1 MNVKDV
7 VKKIMDWN
15 DNVKKSDYRKKIQ
28 KLLIIVAVVLIL
40 IQVIKMNIVYTDNLS
55 DHKNF
60 GFALAKEIGGN
71 QIEVTV
77 TPLLHGTY
85 EDCEVE
91 VSVGYYY
98 EFKNYM
104 TGRSFG
110 RDLMYAKERVKMQLD
125 ETGHSKKV
133 VNAKDIGLSEK
144 PAGKCSIKV
153 LKGTVRYKK

>member
-1 MNVKDV
+1 MNLKEV
-7 VKKIMDWN
+7 VKNIRDWN
-15 DNVKKSDYRKKIQ
+15 DNIKNSDSWKRIQ
-28 KLLIIVAVVLIL
+28 KILIAIAVVLIL
-40 IQVIKMNIVYTDNLS
+40 IQVVKMNIVYTDNLS
-55 DHKNF
+55 NHGNF

-71 QIEVTV
+71 QIEITV
-77 TPLLHGTY
+77 TPILHGTY

-98 EFKNYM
+98 EYKNYM
-104 TGRSFG
+104 TGQSFG

-125 ETGHSKKV
+125 ETGHAKKV

-153 LKGTVRYKK
+153 LKGIVKYKK